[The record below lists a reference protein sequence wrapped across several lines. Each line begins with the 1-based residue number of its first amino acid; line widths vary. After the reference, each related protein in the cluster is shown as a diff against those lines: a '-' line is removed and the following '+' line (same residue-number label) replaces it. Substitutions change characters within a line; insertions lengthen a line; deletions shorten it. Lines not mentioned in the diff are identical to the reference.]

1 MYEKMLKLFMGRF
14 TSVDSNAIFMVDY
27 ETDTSVVRE
36 YVTTIDYNK
45 LLSDERNGMIR
56 IMNHTRIGSSAEK
69 A

>member
-1 MYEKMLKLFMGRF
+1 MR
-14 TSVDSNAIFMVDY
+14 SVDSNAIFMVDY

-36 YVTTIDYNK
+36 YLTTIDYNK
-45 LLSDERNGMIR
+45 LLNDERNGTIR

>member
-1 MYEKMLKLFMGRF
+1 MR
-14 TSVDSNAIFMVDY
+14 SVDTTAIFMVDY

-45 LLSDERNGMIR
+45 LLNDERNGTIR
-56 IMNHTRIGSSAEK
+56 IMNQIRIGSCSTEK